1 MNPDEMDVH
10 NDFSQPQGPTPGTW
24 EAQQQQQQDRI
35 TALEGM
41 IQRMSQALDRLAF
54 PEVPTPSV
62 TPQPR
67 PQPAPIAPIAVPIA
81 HPSLPPTRSAKVSPP
96 EMYSGDRHKLYLYL
110 SKCRHNFLS
119 RPELFPT
126 EHQKVLFASGYLD
139 GAAYNWFQ
147 PLLEQYSMAVD
158 NPAEEIP
165 DEFQSFSRYAKSLE
179 NTFGDPDIVRS
190 KERELRNLNQISSV
204 ASYLADFSRIK
215 GFVRWN
221 DEALA
226 SQFYKGLKPAV
237 KDGLVYENP
246 APTTLAQLS
255 SAALRIDSR
264 QFERLLERKLE
275 SSASSQFTRNPRFN
289 RSNSPPPRPN
299 GPGTP
304 PTAPRPA
311 PTTAPVADGSTP
323 MELDLLQHRPGSY
336 PRPRLSD
343 TEKRRRWNLNLCHYC
358 ASADHLLANCPLA
371 PPSTSPSRRTQVA
384 QTSESPNFSS
394 KGPA

>member
-1 MNPDEMDVH
+1 M
-10 NDFSQPQGPTPGTW
+10 
-24 EAQQQQQQDRI
+24 
-35 TALEGM
+35 
-41 IQRMSQALDRLAF
+41 QRMSQALDRLVF
-54 PEVPTPSV
+54 PEAPTPSV
-62 TPQPR
+62 TPQP
-67 PQPAPIAPIAVPIA
+67 PAPIPVLPAPVVPA
-81 HPSLPPTRSAKVSPP
+81 PLPAMRSAKVSPP

-147 PLLEQYSMAVD
+147 PLLDQYSRAID
-158 NPAEEIP
+158 NIAEETP
-165 DEFQSFSRYAKSLE
+165 AEFQSFQQYAKSLE

-204 ASYLADFSRIK
+204 AAYLADFSRIK
-215 GFVRWN
+215 GFVKWN

-264 QFERLLERKLE
+264 QFERLLERRLE
-275 SSASSQFTRNPRFN
+275 SSAPPQFPRNPRPY
-289 RSNSPPPRPN
+289 RASSPPLRPSA
-299 GPGTP
+299 PTP
-304 PTAPRPA
+304 PAAPRPT
-311 PTTAPVADGSTP
+311 PAPVPASDGSTP
-323 MELDLLQHRPGSY
+323 MELDLLQPRPSY
-336 PRPRLSD
+336 PRKHIDD
-343 TEKRRRWNLNLCHYC
+343 TEYQRRRESNLCLYC
-358 ASADHLLANCPLA
+358 
-371 PPSTSPSRRTQVA
+371 TSPDHRVAVCPVNRYPRPPQPQRAQVA
-384 QTSESPNFSS
+384 Q
-394 KGPA
+394 GPDAPVKALAQG